1 MSIPRKSRHP
11 ARDADASEAR
21 QGLISNRHNAM
32 VDDCGDTLTRVET
45 LARLGEPIVGEP
57 WPSDLHI
64 DVEYRFDKEPARATR
79 SLGVRVHVSKRSL
92 LILVL
97 VAGLAC
103 GTLGR
108 NTAFVKKMLTTV
120 AKVIR

>member
-1 MSIPRKSRHP
+1 MSTRRTRRHP
-11 ARDADASEAR
+11 ARDADASETR
-21 QGLISNRHNAM
+21 QALISNRHEGMLDN
-32 VDDCGDTLTRVET
+32 CGDTLTRAET

-64 DVEYRFDKEPARATR
+64 DVQYRFDKEPARARR
-79 SLGVRVHVSKRSL
+79 SLGIRVHVSKRSL

-97 VAGLAC
+97 IAGLAC

-108 NTAFVKKMLTTV
+108 NTTFVKKMLTTV
-120 AKVIR
+120 AKVFR